1 MEKSEHSFN
10 LIYYMKKLFLFYL
23 SCSWCVGLMA
33 QSELPQVSDT
43 YAITN
48 AFITPSAGTTSYYG
62 TIVMT
67 DGIITSVGPSVN
79 IPFSAQVIDVDSAH
93 VYPAFIA
100 TLSHAGIR
108 NTDDD
113 ERVDVDRPG
122 YPPNDVA
129 GITPEKSMSSEFS
142 PSDNSVKGLRE
153 AGFAIAH
160 SVPKK
165 GMLPGMGSVISLS
178 GNDFDQSVLVEDMS
192 VYAKFE
198 GASRVFPAT
207 TIGVMAKFRELYKNA
222 EIGAK
227 YQKSYAQNPLNKKR
241 GGQDAATKALY
252 GTTDGSM
259 SIYFQT
265 ESTLDVS
272 RALTLQKELGFN
284 ICLSE
289 VKSAPQVQSIL
300 KTNPQPVLFSLDLP
314 DEDDS
319 EDEEMTDEQKALLNK
334 KKESIKAACSQAAQF
349 AESNQPFAFSYVD
362 VKTKDIHSQ
371 VKRLIDHGLSFDDAL
386 SALTIDAARA
396 LNIDKIAGTIT
407 NGKAANLIV
416 TTDTLFKEK
425 TQISKVFIDGELFEQ
440 KIKEKKKS
448 ANSGEEVDF
457 SGSYSYSID
466 IPGMSPEGKMTFVK
480 SGDTYEVSITSN
492 QAPGESFE
500 ASDVE
505 VDGNNVT
512 FDFTIDNGGF
522 TIAVSN
528 DITLEDDSLEGTV
541 SIPDFGS
548 FELTGEKLDSPE

>member
-1 MEKSEHSFN
+1 
-10 LIYYMKKLFLFYL
+10 MKKLFLFYL
-23 SCSWCVGLMA
+23 SCSWCIGLIA
-33 QSELPQVSDT
+33 QIDLPKVTDT

-48 AFITPSAGTTSYYG
+48 ALITPSAGTAPYYG

-67 DGIITSVGPSVN
+67 DGIISSVGPSVS

-142 PSDNSVKGLRE
+142 PSDNSVKGLRQ
-153 AGFAIAH
+153 AGFAVAH
-160 SVPKK
+160 AVPNQ
-165 GMLPGMGSVISLS
+165 GMLPGMGSVINMS
-178 GNDFDQSVLVEDMS
+178 GQDYDQSVMIEDMS
-192 VYAKFE
+192 IYAKFQ

-227 YQKSYAQNPLNKKR
+227 HHKSYRENPLNRKR

-252 GTTDGSM
+252 SATDGSIP
-259 SIYFQT
+259 IYFQT

-272 RALTLQKELGFN
+272 RALTLQKELGFS
-284 ICLSE
+284 IFLSE

-300 KTNPQPVLFSLDLP
+300 KNNSQPVLFSLDLP
-314 DEDDS
+314 DADDS
-319 EDEEMTDEQKALLNK
+319 DDEDMTDEEKALLNK
-334 KKESIKAACSQAAQF
+334 KKESITAACSQAAAF
-349 AESNQPFAFSYVD
+349 AEANHPFAFSFVD
-362 VKTKDIHSQ
+362 VKAKEIHSQ

-396 LNIDKIAGTIT
+396 LDIDQVTGSIARGKTANI
-407 NGKAANLIV
+407 IV

-425 TQISKVFIDGELFEQ
+425 TQISKVFIEGELFEQ
-440 KIKEKKKS
+440 KIKEKKKKS
-448 ANSGEEVDF
+448 ENSGEEVDF

-466 IPGMSPEGKMTFVK
+466 IPGMSPQGKMTFVK
-480 SGDTYEVSITSN
+480 SGDSYEISITSN
-492 QAPGESFE
+492 QAPGESYE
-500 ASDVE
+500 ATDVE

-548 FELTGEKLDSPE
+548 FDMTGEKIDSPE